1 MKLRSNVHTHT
12 TFCDGKNSVEEMVL
26 AAIERDFV
34 SLGFSIHGWTPYE
47 AVPVTLE
54 KEALYRAEVR
64 RVREKYRGQIEI
76 LLGAERDALYP
87 RDFSEYEYLID
98 STHFIVKDG
107 EYLCIDRSAA
117 YMEDAVRRHFGG
129 DYYAYC
135 RAYFRLEAEVCAQSD
150 AAFIGHIDLV
160 RKFNEGNRYFDEEDP
175 RFLAPA
181 LEAVECAVARNL
193 PIEMNSGAIARGY
206 RSAPYPSA
214 ALLRR
219 IRELGG
225 EILING
231 DSHSAAALETGYDLC
246 VDLARACGFDHVLRL
261 RASGWEELGLN

>member
-1 MKLRSNVHTHT
+1 MKIRSNVHTHT

-107 EYLCIDRSAA
+107 EYLCVDRSAA
-117 YMEDAVRRHFGG
+117 CMEDAVRRHFGG

-135 RAYFRLEAEVCAQSD
+135 RAYFRREAEVCAQSD

-175 RFLAPA
+175 RYLAPA
-181 LEAVECAVARNL
+181 LEAVECAVAQNL

-206 RSAPYPSA
+206 RSVPYPSA

-219 IRELGG
+219 IRDLGG

-231 DSHSAAALETGYDLC
+231 DSHSAAALETGYELC

-261 RASGWEELGLN
+261 RATGWEELGLN